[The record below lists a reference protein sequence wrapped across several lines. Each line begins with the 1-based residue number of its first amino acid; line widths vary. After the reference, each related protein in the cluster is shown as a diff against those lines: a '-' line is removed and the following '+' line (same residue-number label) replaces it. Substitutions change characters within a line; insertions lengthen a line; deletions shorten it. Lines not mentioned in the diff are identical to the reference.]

1 MIGGLF
7 TVLHVPSLHRF
18 RRSLVWMLSVVCAVS
33 IGAPPVAAV
42 DTIQGPSSSQAPYLV
57 PLANGVL
64 TESVLTVG
72 DSVGGYPMVGI
83 PDGLG
88 AFDNGDGTLT
98 LLMNHEISL
107 GSGATRAHGANGAFV
122 SRWVIDADTL
132 AVESG
137 DDLIQ
142 SVAVWNPGA
151 SSYNAPASGVG
162 LSRFCSAD
170 LPAASAF
177 YNARSKHGF
186 DGRIF
191 MNGEEVSTGRAFAHL
206 QDGTSYELPR
216 LGKVSFENSVAN
228 PDTGNATVVVG
239 LDDTSPLGELH
250 LYVGHK
256 TKTGSPVDRAG
267 LTNGGLFGIV
277 VDGVA
282 LESRTD
288 GLGATSKPF
297 SLHGFGDVSSWS
309 AAQLQTADT
318 AAGVTQ
324 FLRPEDGAW
333 DPSNPDDFYFVTTD
347 RFDQVKD
354 GNPLGQVGRS
364 RLWRLSFEN
373 VQDPAAGGTITM
385 LVDGTQAHQM
395 FDNLT
400 IDRYGHV
407 LIQEDPGGQ
416 NYLARIWQYDIAS
429 GRLTALAEHDPD
441 RFAPGAPNFLTIDEE
456 SSGIIDAESLLGPG
470 WFLLDVQAHYPNGPT
485 LVEGGQL
492 LAIFNPDTAA
502 AAGG

>member
-1 MIGGLF
+1 
-7 TVLHVPSLHRF
+7 VLHVRSLHPSG
-18 RRSLVWMLSVVCAVS
+18 RRLASTLVAACA
-33 IGAPPVAAV
+33 IAIAAPPVGAV
-42 DTIQGPSSSQAPYLV
+42 DTVQGPSSSQTPYVV
-57 PLANGVL
+57 PLANGVM
-64 TESVLTVG
+64 TESILTVG
-72 DSVGGYPMVGI
+72 DTVGGYALTGI

-88 AFDNGDGTLT
+88 AFDNGDRTLT
-98 LLMNHEISL
+98 LLMNHEIDGPL
-107 GSGATRAHGANGAFV
+107 GGVRAHGATGAFV

-132 AVESG
+132 AVVSG
-137 DDLIQ
+137 QDLIQ
-142 SVAVWNPGA
+142 RVATWNVGTG
-151 SSYNAPASGVG
+151 SYNPAGSGVR
-162 LSRFCSAD
+162 LFRFCSAD

-177 YNARSKHGF
+177 YNAKSKQGF
-186 DGRIF
+186 DGHIF
-191 MNGEEVSTGRAFAHL
+191 MDGEEVATGRAFAHL

-216 LGKVSFENSVAN
+216 LGKVAFENALAN
-228 PDTGNATVVVG
+228 PDTGNATVVIG
-239 LDDTSPLGELH
+239 TDDTTPGELH
-250 LYVGHK
+250 LYLGHK

-267 LTNGGLFGIV
+267 LTNGSLFGIV
-277 VDGVA
+277 VEGVA
-282 LESRTD
+282 LESRET

-297 SLHGFGDVSSWS
+297 SLHEFGDVSSWT

-318 AAGVTQ
+318 AAAVTQ

-333 DPSNPDDFYFVTTD
+333 DPSNSDDFYFVTTD
-347 RFDQVKD
+347 RFDTVKA
-354 GNPLGQVGRS
+354 GTGAQVGRS
-364 RLWRLSFEN
+364 RLWRLRFDN
-373 VQDPAAGGTITM
+373 VRDPEAGGTITM

-416 NYLARIWQYDIAS
+416 NYLARVWQYDIAS
-429 GRLTALAEHDPD
+429 GGLTALAQHDPD

-470 WFLLDVQAHYPNGPT
+470 WFLLDVQAHYPNGAT

-492 LAIFNPDTAA
+492 LALFNPDTAA